1 MAIGIICE
9 YSPFHNGHLY
19 HVNEIKK
26 MYPDEEI
33 FLVMSS
39 HFLQRGEPRLIDKWK
54 KTEIALDYGI
64 DGVFELPFVFSSQGA
79 DLCARGSIEI
89 LKDLRVN
96 KLVFG
101 SESND
106 IEKLKKIASV
116 QSEEKFHEL
125 VRKRLD
131 DGNNYPNAVSFA
143 IDTLLGHTVNTPNDI
158 LGVTYI
164 KEIINQNANIDPI
177 TIKRTNDFHGVE
189 LNNRITS
196 ATSIRE
202 GLKNG
207 ENVNAFVPKKTYDK
221 LNDVHFIEDYFE
233 LIRYK
238 IITNIDKLNM
248 FQTVDEGIEY
258 RLKKFIYDVD
268 SIDELINK
276 VITKRYT
283 KNKVR
288 RMLVHILC
296 DFTKEEASNL
306 KSDYIRV
313 PGFNKKGQAYL
324 NSIKRETNL
333 PIITGFSNIDSP
345 ILNIELRV
353 SSVYYLKSKVESK
366 SDLLKSEYKNRPI
379 IK

>member
-39 HFLQRGEPRLIDKWK
+39 HFLQRGEPSLIDKWK
-54 KTEIALDYGI
+54 KTEIALDHGI

-79 DLCARGSIEI
+79 DLFARGSIEI
-89 LKDLRVN
+89 LKELRVN

-116 QSEEKFHEL
+116 QNEEKFHEL

-164 KEIINQNANIDPI
+164 KEIINQNANIEPI

-288 RMLVHILC
+288 RMLVPILC
-296 DFTKEEASNL
+296 YFTKEEASYL

-313 PGFNKKGQAYL
+313 LGFNKKGQIVRAH
-324 NSIKRETNL
+324 
-333 PIITGFSNIDSP
+333 
-345 ILNIELRV
+345 V
-353 SSVYYLKSKVESK
+353 
-366 SDLLKSEYKNRPI
+366 
-379 IK
+379 